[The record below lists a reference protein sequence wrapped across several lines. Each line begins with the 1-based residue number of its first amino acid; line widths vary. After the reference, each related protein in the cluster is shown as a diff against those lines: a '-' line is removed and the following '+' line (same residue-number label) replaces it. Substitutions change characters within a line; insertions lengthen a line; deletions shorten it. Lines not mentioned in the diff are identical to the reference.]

1 MKPIFKTVTTAAMLA
16 FTAPAFAGGVTVAEN
31 DDSKLELSA
40 KFFVNFTKETVEG
53 NGALSGNGAKQTD
66 LIGVALDR
74 AYLTAKYQFD
84 DIWSMRLTSDATID
98 SSLQG
103 KQTNIYIKYAYLRGK
118 FSDAFAV
125 DAGVIA
131 TPWIGYEN
139 KLNTHRYVYKSFT
152 DFEKFDDSADA
163 GVGVSGK
170 LSDGLFQYSVAG
182 VNGGGYGKIS
192 KTAAVDFNS
201 RLGFY
206 PIEGLTFDVQFRDG
220 YNGTKIWDAL
230 AQTNAPG
237 VKTRLIQGMITYG
250 IGNNFRI
257 ATNYISQNADDKIT
271 GLTTKSTGHDVWG
284 YYNFNNGFGIF
295 GEYDYLKDKID
306 ATLTEA
312 KVTRYI
318 AGLEYE
324 ARKNVRFSL
333 VARGWKITNALFNPG
348 AEIKNAT
355 YGIYSEVK
363 F

>member
-1 MKPIFKTVTTAAMLA
+1 MKKLIIAAAMLA
-16 FTAPAFAGGVTVAEN
+16 FTAPAFAGGVTVAE
-31 DDSKLELSA
+31 DDESKLELSA
-40 KFFVNFTKETVEG
+40 KFFVNFTKGTTEG
-53 NGALSGNGAKQTD
+53 NGLLSGNGAKQAD
-66 LIGVALDR
+66 SVGVALDR

-84 DIWSMRLTSDATID
+84 DVWSMRLTTDTTID
-98 SSLQG
+98 AGLS
-103 KQTNIYIKYAYLRGK
+103 KQTNVYIKYAYLRGK

-163 GVGVSGK
+163 GVGASGK
-170 LSDGLFQYSVAG
+170 LSDGLFQYAVAG
-182 VNGGGYGKIS
+182 VNGGGYSEIT
-192 KTAAVDFNS
+192 KTATIDFNS

-220 YNGTKIWDAL
+220 YKGSKTWVAGLGNTPGTKY
-230 AQTNAPG
+230 
-237 VKTRLIQGMITYG
+237 RLMQGMITYG

-257 ATNYISQNADDKIT
+257 AANYISQNADDKTT
-271 GLTTKSTGHDVWG
+271 GLTTKSTGYDAWG
-284 YYNFNNGFGIF
+284 YYNFNSDFGVF
-295 GEYDYLKDKID
+295 GQYDYLKDKKD
-306 ATLTEA
+306 GTAVEA
-312 KVTRYI
+312 KVTRYT
-318 AGLEYE
+318 AGLEYT

-333 VARGWKITNALFNPG
+333 VAKAWKITNALFNPG